1 MARLHHFWNS
11 GNSYKIRLLLR
22 ELGRPYDSAAL
33 DRANRAQKEPAFL
46 AVNPRGQVPAWEES
60 SGRVL
65 TESAAILFYLAHGT
79 ALLPKDAWLQAQVV
93 SWLLYE
99 QQHLCNQG
107 VGMAHYW
114 TFVTGQGETKKA
126 EVEAAREKSRAEF
139 LYLEKHLQG
148 REWFVGDAFTV
159 ADIAVYGYTH
169 RAPIAGIALEPYPNV
184 MAWMARVRAR
194 PRHIRFED
202 KPT

>member
-11 GNSYKIRLLLR
+11 GNSYKIRLLLS
-22 ELGRPYDSAAL
+22 ELGRAYDSAAL
-33 DRANRAQKEPAFL
+33 DRANRAQKEAAYL
-46 AVNPRGQVPAWEES
+46 AVNPRGQVPAWEEAPD
-60 SGRVL
+60 RVL

-79 ALLPKDAWLQAQVV
+79 ALMPKDPWLQAQVV

-114 TFVTGQGETKKA
+114 TFVTGQGEARKA

-139 LYLEKHLQG
+139 AYLEKHLQG
-148 REWFVGDAFTV
+148 RDWFVGDGMTA
-159 ADIAVYGYTH
+159 ADIAIYGYTH
-169 RAPIAGIALEPYPNV
+169 RAPVAGIALEPYPNLS
-184 MAWMARVRAR
+184 AWLARVRAR

-202 KPT
+202 KPA

>member
-11 GNSYKIRLLLR
+11 GNSYKIRLLLS

-33 DRANRAQKEPAFL
+33 DRANRAQKEAAYL
-46 AVNPRGQVPAWEES
+46 AVNPRGQVPAWEEGP
-60 SGRVL
+60 GRVL

-79 ALLPKDAWLQAQVV
+79 ALLPKDPWPQGQVL
-93 SWLLYE
+93 SWLFYE

-114 TFVTGQGETKKA
+114 TFVTGQGYAKKA
-126 EVEAAREKSRAEF
+126 EVEAARAKARAEF
-139 LYLEKHLQG
+139 AYLEKHLQG
-148 REWFVGDAFTV
+148 RDWFVGDMFTV

-169 RAPIAGIALEPYPNV
+169 RAPIAGIALEPYPAV
-184 MAWMARVRAR
+184 MAWMKCVAAR

-202 KPT
+202 KPA

>member
-11 GNSYKIRLLLR
+11 GNSYKIRLLLS
-22 ELGRPYDSAAL
+22 ELERPYDSAAL
-33 DRANRAQKEPAFL
+33 DRANRAQKEAAYL
-46 AVNPRGQVPAWEES
+46 AVNPRGQVPAWEEAPD
-60 SGRVL
+60 RVL

-79 ALLPKDAWLQAQVV
+79 PLTPKDPWLQAQVV

-114 TFVTGQGETKKA
+114 TFVTGQGEARKA

-139 LYLEKHLQG
+139 AYLEKHLEG
-148 REWFVGDAFTV
+148 RDWFVGDGMTA
-159 ADIAVYGYTH
+159 ADIAIYGYTH
-169 RAPIAGIALEPYPNV
+169 RAPVAGIALEPYPNLS
-184 MAWMARVRAR
+184 AWLARVRAR

-202 KPT
+202 KPA

>member
-11 GNSYKIRLLLR
+11 GNSYKIRLLLS

-33 DRANRAQKEPAFL
+33 DRANRAQKEAAYL
-46 AVNPRGQVPAWEES
+46 AVNPRGQVPAWEEA

-65 TESAAILFYLAHGT
+65 TESAAILSYLAHGT
-79 ALLPKDAWLQAQVV
+79 ALVPKDPWLQAQML
-93 SWLLYE
+93 SWLFYE

-126 EVEAAREKSRAEF
+126 EVEAAREKARTELA
-139 LYLEKHLQG
+139 YLERHLQG
-148 REWFVGDAFTV
+148 REWFVGDSFTV
-159 ADIAVYGYTH
+159 ADIAIYGYTH
-169 RAPIAGIALEPYPNV
+169 RAPVAGIALEPYPNV
-184 MAWMARVRAR
+184 MAWMKRVTAR

-202 KPT
+202 KPA

>member
-11 GNSYKIRLLLR
+11 GNSYKIRLLLS
-22 ELGRPYDSAAL
+22 ELGRPYDGAAL
-33 DRANRAQKEPAFL
+33 DRANRAQKEAAYL
-46 AVNPRGQVPAWEES
+46 AVNPRGQVPAWEEAPD
-60 SGRVL
+60 RVL

-79 ALLPKDAWLQAQVV
+79 AFMPKDPWQQAQMV

-114 TFVTGQGETKKA
+114 TFVTGQADTKKA

-139 LYLEKHLQG
+139 TYLEKYLQG
-148 REWFVGDAFTV
+148 RDWFVGDGITV
-159 ADIAVYGYTH
+159 ADIAIYGYAH
-169 RAPIAGIALEPYPNV
+169 RAPIAGITLEPYPNV
-184 MAWMARVRAR
+184 MAWMKRVAAR

-202 KPT
+202 KPA

>member
-11 GNSYKIRLLLR
+11 GNSYKIRLLLS
-22 ELGRPYDSAAL
+22 ELERPYDSAAL
-33 DRANRAQKEPAFL
+33 DRANRAQKEAAYL
-46 AVNPRGQVPAWEES
+46 AVNPRGQVPAWEEAPD
-60 SGRVL
+60 RVL

-79 ALLPKDAWLQAQVV
+79 ALMPKAPWLQAQVV

-114 TFVTGQGETKKA
+114 TFVTGQGEARKA

-139 LYLEKHLQG
+139 AYLEKRLEG
-148 REWFVGDAFTV
+148 RDWFVGDGMTV
-159 ADIAVYGYTH
+159 ADIAIYGYTH
-169 RAPIAGIALEPYPNV
+169 RAPVAGIALEPYPNLS
-184 MAWMARVRAR
+184 AWLARVRAR

-202 KPT
+202 KPA